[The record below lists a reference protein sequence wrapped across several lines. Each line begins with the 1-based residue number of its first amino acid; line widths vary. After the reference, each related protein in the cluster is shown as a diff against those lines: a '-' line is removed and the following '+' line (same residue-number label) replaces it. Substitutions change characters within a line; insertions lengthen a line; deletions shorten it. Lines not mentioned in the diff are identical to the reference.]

1 MKLQDVDFSQ
11 NCLQKDSFESPLWN
25 RLLED
30 VKEWNL
36 GVIDTIKGIKQQAIA
51 GNLRRRK
58 ADTVTAFI
66 EAVDRSITDPLITLR
81 DSTGKYNFPF
91 ILLLML

>member
-1 MKLQDVDFSQ
+1 MYLLFQDVDFSQ
-11 NCLQKDSFESPLWN
+11 NSLQKDAFDSPLWS

-30 VKEWNL
+30 LKSCNL
-36 GVIDTIKGIKQQAIA
+36 GELDTIKGIKQQAIT

-66 EAVDRSITDPLITLR
+66 EAIDRSITDPLITLR
-81 DSTGKYNFPF
+81 DSTGWLTVKTITFV
-91 ILLLML
+91 